1 MRFIEKYSKAIIN
14 GSVKDDSFGKPV
26 DDRPEIIP
34 VTNPDYTRCAGRA
47 VMVFAVK

>member
-14 GSVKDDSFGKPV
+14 SSVKDDSFGKPV

-34 VTNPDYTRCAGRA
+34 VTNPDYTRYAGRA